1 MEEDSTDDLEMAT
14 AIEEQVLELSG
25 ISVELTTED
34 LQQWTTTYKEDKSYI
49 AAYSKLCQS
58 QKYEDC
64 YLTPLGLLARMM
76 GGQQKIIVPNFLRQQ
91 FLKECYNVPFT
102 GDLGMCKTLQ
112 LVDRQFHW

>member
-1 MEEDSTDDLEMAT
+1 MAT

-49 AAYSKLCQS
+49 AAYSKLCQG
-58 QKYEDC
+58 QKYEE
-64 YLTPLGLLARMM
+64 YYVTSLGLMPRLM
-76 GGQQKIIVPNFLRQQ
+76 GGSIKDHHSKSLRQQ
-91 FLKECYNVPFT
+91 ILKECHDVPFT
-102 GDLGMCKTLQ
+102 SHVGMQKTLE